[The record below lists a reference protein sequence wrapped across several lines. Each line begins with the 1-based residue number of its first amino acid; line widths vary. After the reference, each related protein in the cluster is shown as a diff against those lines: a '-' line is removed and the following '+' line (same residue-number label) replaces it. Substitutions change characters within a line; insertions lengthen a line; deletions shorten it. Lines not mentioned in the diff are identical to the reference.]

1 MRFRLN
7 KLLGAPVGTRQVE
20 VLDRGRTWLDDELQ
34 VAYLRGELTFTR
46 TNENILVEGT
56 IDTATNVQC
65 VRSLENFELPLSV
78 TLDDVAFTLPGYPAP
93 EPDRR
98 MRDDGHI
105 DLTETIRE
113 AIIMAIPINPISPE
127 YQNTDALDPLMNED
141 DSDWLTVRWANSDDT
156 GRGDTP

>member
-7 KLLGAPVGTRQVE
+7 KLLGAPVGTRQIE
-20 VLDRGRTWLDDELQ
+20 MLDRGRTWLDDELQ
-34 VAYLRGELTFTR
+34 VAFLRGEITFTR
-46 TNENILVEGT
+46 TNESILVEGT

-65 VRSLENFELPLSV
+65 VRSLETFELPLSV

-93 EPDRR
+93 EPDWRI
-98 MRDDGHI
+98 RDDGHI

-113 AIIMAIPINPISPE
+113 LIIMAIPINPISPE
-127 YQNTDALDPLMNED
+127 YQTANTLDKLVDRD
-141 DSDWLTVRWANSDDT
+141 DSDWLTVRWADDDDT

>member
-20 VLDRGRTWLDDELQ
+20 MLDRGRTWLDDELQ
-34 VAYLRGELTFTR
+34 VAYLRGEFTFTR
-46 TNENILVEGT
+46 TNESILIEGT

-65 VRSLENFELPLSV
+65 VRSLEIFELPLSV
-78 TLDDVAFTLPGYPAP
+78 TLDDVAFTLPGFPAL

-98 MRDDGHI
+98 IREDGHI

-113 AIIMAIPINPISPE
+113 AIIMAIPINPISPK
-127 YQNTDALDPLMNED
+127 YQDANTVENLMDGD
-141 DSDWLTVRWANSDDT
+141 DSDWLTVWWADSDDS

>member
-20 VLDRGRTWLDDELQ
+20 MLDRGRTWLDDELQ

-46 TNENILVEGT
+46 TNESVLIEGT

-65 VRSLENFELPLSV
+65 VRSLETFELPLSV
-78 TLDDVAFTLPGYPAP
+78 TLDDVAFTLPGFPAP

-98 MRDDGHI
+98 IRDDGHI

-113 AIIMAIPINPISPE
+113 AIIMAIPINPISPK
-127 YQNTDALDPLMNED
+127 YQDAAPIEDMLDGDN
-141 DSDWLTVRWANSDDT
+141 SDWLTIRWADSDDT